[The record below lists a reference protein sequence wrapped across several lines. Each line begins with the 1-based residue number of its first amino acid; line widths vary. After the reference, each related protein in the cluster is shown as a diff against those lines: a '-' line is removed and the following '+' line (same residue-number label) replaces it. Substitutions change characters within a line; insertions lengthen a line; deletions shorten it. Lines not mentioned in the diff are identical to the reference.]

1 MSVAD
6 AARRRRSRS
15 KVGPSAP
22 DRAELL
28 ELVSAA
34 ATVADHSGLS
44 PWRLVELRG
53 DDRLVVGR
61 SIAAAQGATGPSAA
75 KLEAKSLRAPLL
87 LAVVVSPRESRKVP
101 YWEQESV
108 ASGVAHL
115 LSLLLDEAGWGVM
128 WRTGTETRASEVHA
142 AHGLAPHEA
151 LLGWLYV
158 GDAGDREPKPRK
170 VVDAARFV
178 TPLPGTAA
186 GAQGVDR
193 QGEGAGHEHEARDE
207 DERVGLTRAEG
218 VREQGHAAQQHDE
231 GDEGG
236 DDRGHGDS

>member
-22 DRAELL
+22 DRAQLL
-28 ELVSAA
+28 DLVEAA
-34 ATVADHSGLS
+34 ATVADHSGLQ

-61 SIAAAQGATGPSAA
+61 SLAAAAG
-75 KLEAKSLRAPLL
+75 EAGDPRAVEKFERKALRAPLL
-87 LAVVVSPRESRKVP
+87 LAVVSSPRESRKVP
-101 YWEQESV
+101 AWEQESV

-128 WRTGTETRASEVHA
+128 WRTGSGTRAPEVHA
-142 AHGLAPHEA
+142 AHGLAPHEE

-158 GDAGDREPKPRK
+158 GDHDGRDAKPRRP
-170 VVDAARFV
+170 VDPARFV
-178 TPLPGTAA
+178 SPLPPGLRPA
-186 GAQGVDR
+186 GSGPADHGP
-193 QGEGAGHEHEARDE
+193 EGRAPAPVTDAG
-207 DERVGLTRAEG
+207 
-218 VREQGHAAQQHDE
+218 
-231 GDEGG
+231 
-236 DDRGHGDS
+236 